1 VNARGELVGINTAI
15 YSQSGGYQGIGFA
28 VPSNLARK
36 VMDDLIRY
44 GEVKRGYL
52 GYFETIPLTPD
63 LAVQI
68 GVDRTRGI
76 VVSRMERT
84 SAAYQ
89 AGLRPGDVI
98 LAFNSVTLDDG
109 GQLQRLISDARVGS
123 IVTLH
128 VQRGNRTVAIE
139 VPVTQAVNRRAS
151 TNY

>member
-1 VNARGELVGINTAI
+1 
-15 YSQSGGYQGIGFA
+15 
-28 VPSNLARK
+28 
-36 VMDDLIRY
+36 MDDLIRY

-52 GYFETIPLTPD
+52 GYFETIPLTPE
-63 LAVQI
+63 LATQI

-98 LAFNSVTLDDG
+98 LAFNTVALDDG

-128 VQRGNRTVAIE
+128 VLRANRTVSIE
-139 VPVTQAVNRRAS
+139 VPVTQAVSRRVS